1 MNKTYILKAILNTLY
16 RWLYDDAELHRDFVR
31 RVREAERRDKEYDR

>member
-1 MNKTYILKAILNTLY
+1 MKIIKTILRTLY

-31 RVREAERRDKEYDR
+31 RVREWERKDKECDR